1 VIRIEKPETPPE
13 KLLTDGKNKRKTHA
27 SAYSRDPIGHQS
39 GVKKFAFDRAIY
51 ADPTVKQALI
61 NAQHKKCCFCE
72 VLIGQD
78 GDVEHFR
85 PKAAYRQAPGDP
97 LQYPG
102 YYWLAYEWKNL
113 YLACPGC
120 NQRHKKNLFPLQNP
134 HRRATDHRQNQE
146 LDREQPLFIDPGK
159 ENPEDFIAFQGVVAF
174 AINDNPRG
182 NATIAALK
190 LNDRDGL
197 KEDRRQRLHLL
208 CAQWTVIQTAAAHP
222 ENLALQALADRAKT
236 NLQKQTQDNMAFA
249 AAARSALATDF
260 RYVIG

>member
-1 VIRIEKPETPPE
+1 MIRIEKPENPPE
-13 KLLTDGKNKRKTHA
+13 KLITNGKKKRKIHA

-39 GVKKFAFDRAIY
+39 GVKKFDFDRTIY
-51 ADPTVKQALI
+51 ANPTVKQAL
-61 NAQHKKCCFCE
+61 NHAQHKKCCFCE

-85 PKAAYRQAPGDP
+85 PKAATRQAPGKP

-102 YYWLAYEWKNL
+102 YYWLAYEWSNL

-134 HRRATDHRQNQE
+134 ADRATDHKQN

-159 ENPEDFIAFQGVVAF
+159 ENPEDFIAFDGVIAF
-174 AINDNPRG
+174 AIDDNPRG
-182 NATIAALK
+182 NATIAALQ

-208 CAQWTVIQTAAAHP
+208 HAQWTVIQTAEEHP
-222 ENLALQALADRAKT
+222 ENLAL
-236 NLQKQTQDNMAFA
+236 
-249 AAARSALATDF
+249 
-260 RYVIG
+260 